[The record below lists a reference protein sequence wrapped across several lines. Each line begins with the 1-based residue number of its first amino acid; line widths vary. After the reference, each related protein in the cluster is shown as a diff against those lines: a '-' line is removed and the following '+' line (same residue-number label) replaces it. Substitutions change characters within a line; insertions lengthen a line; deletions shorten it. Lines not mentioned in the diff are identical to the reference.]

1 MTTEIAAVLAILAV
15 AIFLFIIEKPRMDV
29 VALLVMATLGV
40 TGLVSPTQTLAG
52 FSNPAVITVWSM
64 FILSA
69 GLSNAGVADA
79 LGKKLLKV
87 SGKSEP
93 RMIAVIMLSAGGL
106 SAFMNNIGVA
116 ALMLPVVM
124 DLARKTGNSPSRLL
138 MPLAYGSLLGGLTTL
153 VGTPPNLVAAS
164 SLESAGYEPFSLFDF
179 TPVGLF
185 ALGGGTLFMIL
196 FGRHLLPKETL
207 EESADNSPGQ
217 NGAATRFDYNLDA
230 QRFLL
235 RVGPEFPAEGRSLN
249 DLGLGTILGF
259 HIREITHG
267 PNHTANPGPD
277 TLVHRGDQLV
287 VQGDHQQL
295 QSFLAL
301 KAFDLGASREM
312 IELFRSRDLE
322 TATIEIAP
330 GSPLDGLTV
339 AETDFRNRF
348 GPHILGIKRKKRLFL
363 PNLAHITLKEG
374 DQLILHAPRKVLQE
388 LPELDDFK
396 NFNPFSDEEFKD
408 LFPEDDRLLE
418 LILGDEADF
427 AVGKTV
433 AESGL
438 VQLLGLRVIG
448 IARQKE
454 TIILPRG
461 DDRIQKNDILL
472 VQGSSK
478 ILDQLQELPA
488 FELDRENVPAPDA
501 DQHPGSA
508 TIEVTLAPES
518 SLAGRTLSEIGF
530 RARYGLSVLAI
541 WRKGRAYQSYLR
553 NMTLLFGDAFFVSG
567 PREKLEALA
576 RDPDFLVLSE
586 IPQHLAAPPVPR
598 AKSIAAVAIMGGVVG
613 LVLFGVLPIAIA
625 AVSGAALM
633 VLAKCLSMKEAYRSI
648 DWKSVFL
655 IACMIPLGTA
665 MQESGAAA
673 WIAGLTIDLVSPYG
687 PWALIAGLY
696 LVVAFATTIV
706 PTAALV
712 MITAPI
718 AIQAANDLGISPY
731 TAMMAIA
738 IAASASFTSPI
749 SHPANVLVMGPGGY
763 RFIDYVKTGVPLAL
777 TVFLVVLPALY
788 FFWPPN

>member
-1 MTTEIAAVLAILAV
+1 MTLEIAAVLTILVV

-29 VALLVMATLGV
+29 VALLVLAALGV
-40 TGLVSPTQTLAG
+40 SGLVSPAQALAG

-79 LGKKLLKV
+79 LGKKLLKI
-87 SGKSEP
+87 SGKSEA
-93 RMIAVIMLSAGGL
+93 RMIIVIMLSAGSL

-164 SLESAGYEPFSLFDF
+164 SLESAGYKPFSLFDF
-179 TPVGLF
+179 TPVGIF
-185 ALGGGTLFMIL
+185 ALGGGTLFMVL
-196 FGRHLLPKETL
+196 FGRHLLPKTTL
-207 EESADNSPGQ
+207 PDSANQSRRQ
-217 NGAATRFDYNLDA
+217 NGTATRFDYGLDA
-230 QRFLL
+230 RRFHL
-235 RVGPEFPAEGRSLN
+235 RVGPEFPPEGRSLN

-259 HIREITHG
+259 NILEITHSSQ
-267 PNHTANPGPD
+267 NTLNPGPE
-277 TLVHRGDQLV
+277 TLIYPGDQLT

-312 IELFRSRDLE
+312 IDLFRSRDLE

-330 GSPLDGLTV
+330 ASELDGLTV

-348 GPHILGIKRKKRLFL
+348 DAHILGIKRKKRLIL
-363 PNLAHITLKEG
+363 PDLAPVTLKEG
-374 DQLILHAPRKVLQE
+374 DQLILHAPREVLQE
-388 LPELDDFK
+388 LPNLDHFK
-396 NFNPFSDEEFKD
+396 NFNPFSDEAFKA

-418 LILGDEADF
+418 LILGDEAGF

-454 TIILPRG
+454 TIVLPRG
-461 DDRIQKNDILL
+461 DERIQKGDILL
-472 VQGSSK
+472 VQGSKK
-478 ILDQLQELPA
+478 ILDQLLELPA
-488 FELDRENVPAPDA
+488 FKLNRENIPPPNGG
-501 DQHPGSA
+501 QHHDSA
-508 TIEVTLAPES
+508 TVEVTLAPES
-518 SLAGRTLSEIGF
+518 SLAGRTLTDIGF
-530 RARYGLSVLAI
+530 RTRYGLSVLAI
-541 WRKGRAYQSYLR
+541 WRKGHAYQSYLR

-576 RDPDFLVLSE
+576 KDSDFLVLSDISKE
-586 IPQHLAAPPVPR
+586 LTAPAIPKMNR
-598 AKSIAAVAIMGGVVG
+598 ISAVVIMAGVVAVV
-613 LVLFGVLPIAIA
+613 LVGALPIAIA
-625 AVSGAALM
+625 AVSGASLM
-633 VLAKCLSMKEAYRSI
+633 VLSKCLSMREAYRSI

-655 IACMIPLGTA
+655 IAGMIPLGTA
-665 MQESGAAA
+665 MQQSGAAA
-673 WIAGLTIDLVSPYG
+673 WIAGFTIDIVSPFG

-696 LVVAFATTIV
+696 LVVALATTIV

-718 AIQAANDLGISPY
+718 AIQAANDLAMSPY

-777 TVFLVVLPALY
+777 TVFLVVIPALY